1 MNPLL
6 FGVLFHLLDLKV
18 LLLVRK
24 LDISNPPSPPGNM
37 AFIEK
42 KKKCEECCAYSRTWL
57 VTLYVLFCYLTDISY
72 FICRNIMITS
82 FMKP

>member
-6 FGVLFHLLDLKV
+6 FGVLFPF
-18 LLLVRK
+18 VRLESIAFGQK
-24 LDISNPPSPPGNM
+24 TRYIKPPSPPGNM
-37 AFIEK
+37 AFIE

>member
-1 MNPLL
+1 MNPLYL
-6 FGVLFHLLDLKV
+6 VFYFHLLDLKV

-42 KKKCEECCAYSRTWL
+42 IKCEECCAYSRTWL

-72 FICRNIMITS
+72 FICHNIMITS

>member
-37 AFIEK
+37 AFIENK
-42 KKKCEECCAYSRTWL
+42 SVKNVVHILEHGLLHCM
-57 VTLYVLFCYLTDISY
+57 F
-72 FICRNIMITS
+72 
-82 FMKP
+82 